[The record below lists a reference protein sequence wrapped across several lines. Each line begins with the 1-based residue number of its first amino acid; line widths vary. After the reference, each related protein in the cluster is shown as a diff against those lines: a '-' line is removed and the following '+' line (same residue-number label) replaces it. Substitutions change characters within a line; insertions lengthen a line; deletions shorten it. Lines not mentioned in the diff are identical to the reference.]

1 MDILNFIS
9 WIRGGRVVTTV
20 NPAQTLLPVGLKD
33 NRRDDGYLA
42 GAISVEDLVT
52 QLTPTP
58 TYKVFTALLTQS
70 GGDSLATVTSGV
82 PIVIGVSYLISGND
96 GNTADFTNIG
106 APNNDEGTYFI
117 ATGTTPNSWGEF
129 ENAELTYNTGAPVAT
144 VLENTI
150 GDIWFEYIDVGNYS
164 VNSNGLFTL
173 NKTVNTLSQTA
184 NISGLSDTPYYAYCN
199 PQSQNLLEIV
209 ILDNTLTTLD
219 DLLISKL
226 IEIRVYN

>member
-1 MDILNFIS
+1 MATIANDTQFIGISPTIDLTGKKSAILNEQTIP
-9 WIRGGRVVTTV
+9 VTMDDITSTV
-20 NPAQTLLPVGLKD
+20 RPYN
-33 NRRDDGYLA
+33 
-42 GAISVEDLVT
+42 
-52 QLTPTP
+52 
-58 TYKVFTALLTQS
+58 VFTALLTQS

-150 GDIWFEYIDVGNYS
+150 GNVWFTYNDVGDYRI
-164 VNSNGLFTL
+164 NSDGLFIE
-173 NKTVNTLSQTA
+173 NKSTFSIEQNNNNGGGGNGNFIFYQIFRSDNNFAIINNLDVDLA
-184 NISGLSDTPYYAYCN
+184 NGNSPSGN
-199 PQSQNLLEIV
+199 
-209 ILDNTLTTLD
+209 
-219 DLLISKL
+219 DLLNQNP
-226 IEIRVYN
+226 IEIRVYE